1 LNSGLCTCKV
11 EALLLEPHFQVCFFS
26 GYFGGGGLVNYLP
39 GPALNLYPP
48 NLSLS
53 NSQDYGLEW
62 ALDSRGDFSPDERV
76 PWDKSFHLSL
86 P

>member
-1 LNSGLCTCKV
+1 
-11 EALLLEPHFQVCFFS
+11 
-26 GYFGGGGLVNYLP
+26 VNYLP